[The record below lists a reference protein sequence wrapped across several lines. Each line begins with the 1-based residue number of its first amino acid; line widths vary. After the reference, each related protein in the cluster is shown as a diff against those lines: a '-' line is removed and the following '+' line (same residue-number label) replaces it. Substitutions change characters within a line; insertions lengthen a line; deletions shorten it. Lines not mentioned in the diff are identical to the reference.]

1 MSRRLVP
8 SPYRSGQSR
17 SRSRCKKVFRAGA
30 ANYIRVKDRM
40 TTYLTAFAGHHLI
53 ARGDLHAVAPIAH
66 AHADQPMLI
75 FDDAT
80 GRPVELDLRGSI
92 DEVIGRLPSPHGEA
106 KPTRGRP
113 KLGVTAREVTLLPRH
128 WDWLATQPGG
138 ASAALRRLVDQ
149 ARRDSGA
156 ADIARQAQEVT
167 YRVMTALAGDLPNY
181 EEATRALF
189 ANDRRR
195 FDQLTAAWPSDT
207 GDYVREL
214 NARAD
219 APST

>member
-1 MSRRLVP
+1 M
-8 SPYRSGQSR
+8 
-17 SRSRCKKVFRAGA
+17 A
-30 ANYIRVKDRM
+30 
-40 TTYLTAFAGHHLI
+40 THLTAFAGHRLI
-53 ARGDLHAVAPIAH
+53 CRGDPQAVARIAH
-66 AHADQPMLI
+66 AHAHQPLLI
-75 FDDAT
+75 FEDAT

-92 DEVIGRLPSPHGEA
+92 DDVVARLPSPAGEP
-106 KPTRGRP
+106 KPVRGRP

-149 ARRDSGA
+149 ARRDTVDS
-156 ADIARQAQEVT
+156 DAQRKAHEVT
-167 YRVMTALAGDLPNY
+167 YRVMTALAGNLPNY

-189 ANDRRR
+189 ANDRTR
-195 FDQLTAAWPSDT
+195 FDQLTAAWPADI

-219 APST
+219 VPSS